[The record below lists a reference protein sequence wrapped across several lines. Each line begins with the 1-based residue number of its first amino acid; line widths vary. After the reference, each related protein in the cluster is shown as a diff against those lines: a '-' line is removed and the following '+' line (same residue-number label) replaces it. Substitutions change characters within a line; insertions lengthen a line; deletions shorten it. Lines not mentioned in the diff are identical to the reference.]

1 MLVGLCIYMFLV
13 KFEHIVYHMKV
24 KCPDCDG
31 KAELADDFS
40 FVRCDQCHLDMTYG
54 EYVRYVGQKN
64 PVYKDILSDYKKR

>member
-1 MLVGLCIYMFLV
+1 MLVDISTYTFLDR
-13 KFEHIVYHMKV
+13 FGHTDYHMKV

-31 KAELADDFS
+31 KAELSDDFR
-40 FVRCDQCHLDMTYG
+40 FVRCDRCHLDLTYG